1 MALVNFTNLDFAQ
14 IKTSIKDYLRANS
27 NFTDFDYEGSNL
39 STLIDVLAYNTYISS
54 YNANMASNEVFIDSA
69 TLRENVVALA
79 RNIGY
84 VPRSRRGSR
93 AKFSFYV
100 DITNLAANSV
110 QMTLKTGVVATTS
123 NFGSESYT
131 FTIPADITVPV
142 VNDLAY
148 FNDIECY
155 EGTYLAMDFAV
166 NPANKKQRFI
176 LDNPNIDTSTIR
188 VTVDEDGVG
197 VLQGV
202 TYTIADSLFGVTSS
216 SRVFF
221 LQEIEDER
229 YEILF
234 GDGIFGKKLEAGAT
248 ISIRYNVTNGEI
260 ANGISGLTFAG
271 RILDNNQNIITSDI
285 SLLTVTQ
292 ASTSGAEIE
301 TISSIKKYAPK
312 LYAAK
317 NRAVTTNDYE
327 AIIPQIYPEAESV
340 SVFGGEELDPPRFG
354 KVYITIKPS
363 FGTFVPN
370 SIKDNLKKELKKY
383 SVAGIV
389 PEILDLKYLYI
400 ELDSSVY
407 YNPNL
412 ASSSNYVL
420 AIVKENL
427 QAYANSTELNKY
439 GARFKY
445 SKLGSLIDN
454 SHESITSNITTV
466 EMRRDAAP
474 RLNEFAEYEIC
485 YGNSI
490 NVNKEQGYNIRSSGF
505 NVSGIQD
512 TLYLSD
518 IPNLDGIT
526 GSIVFF
532 KLISDTSVQV
542 VRKSAGIID
551 YVKGE
556 ILLNPVRIIGTTVFK
571 GVNLIEISA
580 TPRSNDVVGL
590 QDLYLQLDISGTNV
604 DMVIDEVSS
613 GSYPSGTNYV
623 VTPSFTTK
631 GLVRK

>member
-1 MALVNFTNLDFAQ
+1 MALVNFTNLDFDQ

-69 TLRENVVALA
+69 TLRENVVSLA

-84 VPRSRRGSR
+84 VPRSRRGAR
-93 AKFSFYV
+93 AKFSFFV
-100 DITNLAANSV
+100 DTTNLQTNPV
-110 QMTLKTGVVATTS
+110 QLTLKTGVVATTS
-123 NFGSESYT
+123 SFGSQSYT

-142 VNDLAY
+142 VNNLAY

-155 EGTYLAMDFAV
+155 EGTYLATNFTVSVTD
-166 NPANKKQRFI
+166 KKQRFI

-202 TYTIADSLFGVTSS
+202 NYTFASNLFTVTSS

-221 LQEIEDER
+221 IQEIEDER

-234 GDGIFGKKLEAGAT
+234 GDGIFGKNLESGAT
-248 ISIRYNVTNGEI
+248 ISIRYNVTNGES
-260 ANGISGLTFAG
+260 ANGVSNLNFAG
-271 RILDNNQNIITSDI
+271 RLLDNDGNIVTSDI
-285 SLLTVTQ
+285 SLLTITQ
-292 ASTSGAEIE
+292 VATSGAEVE
-301 TISSIKKYAPK
+301 SVASIKKYAPK

-317 NRAVTTNDYE
+317 NRAVTTTDYE

-340 SVFGGEELDPPRFG
+340 SVFGGEELNPPRYG
-354 KVYITIKPS
+354 KVFITIKPT
-363 FGTFVPN
+363 FGPFVPN
-370 SIKDNLKKELKKY
+370 SIKDNLKKELRKY

-400 ELDSSVY
+400 ELNSATY

-412 ASSSNYVL
+412 ASSPNYVL
-420 AIVKENL
+420 AIIKENL
-427 QAYANSTELNKY
+427 QLYSNSTELNKY

-466 EMRRDAAP
+466 EMRRDA
-474 RLNEFAEYEIC
+474 RITINEFAEYEIC
-485 YGNSI
+485 FGNPI
-490 NVNKEQGYNIRSSGF
+490 NLTNQKGYNIRSSGF
-505 NVSGIQD
+505 IVSGTQD
-512 TLYLSD
+512 TVYLTD
-518 IPNLDGIT
+518 IPNSDGIT
-526 GSIVFF
+526 GNIIFF
-532 KLISDTSVQV
+532 KLISETQVQII
-542 VRKSAGIID
+542 RRSAGIIH
-551 YVKGE
+551 YSKGE
-556 ILLNPVRIIGTTVFK
+556 IILNPVRIAGTTIFR
-571 GVNLIEISA
+571 GSNLLEISA
-580 TPRSNDVVGL
+580 SPKSNDVIGL
-590 QDLYLQLDISGTNV
+590 QDLYLQLDISNTSVN
-604 DMVIDEVSS
+604 MIIDEVSS

-623 VTPSFTTK
+623 VTPSYSTR

>member
-1 MALVNFTNLDFAQ
+1 
-14 IKTSIKDYLRANS
+14 
-27 NFTDFDYEGSNL
+27 
-39 STLIDVLAYNTYISS
+39 LIDVLAYNTYISA

-84 VPRSRRGSR
+84 MPRSRRGAR

-100 DITNLAANSV
+100 DTSSLPTNPV
-110 QMTLKTGVVATTS
+110 QLTLKKGVVATTS
-123 NFGSESYT
+123 NFGSQSYT

-142 VNDLAY
+142 VSDFAY
-148 FNDIECY
+148 FNDVECY
-155 EGTYLAMDFAV
+155 EGTYLGINFTVSAS
-166 NPANKKQRFI
+166 NKRQRFI
-176 LDNPNIDTSTIR
+176 LDNPHIDTSTIR
-188 VTVDEDGVG
+188 VTVDEDGTG

-202 TYTIADSLFGVTSS
+202 TYNLADNLFNVTSS

-221 LQEIEDER
+221 IQEIEDER

-234 GDGIFGKKLEAGAT
+234 GDGVFGKKLEAGAT
-248 ISIRYNVTNGEI
+248 ISVSYNVTNGEEV
-260 ANGISGLTFAG
+260 NGVSGLTFAG
-271 RILDNNQNIITSDI
+271 RLLDNNSNIVTSNI

-292 ASTSGAEIE
+292 AATSGAEIE
-301 TISSIKKYAPK
+301 SVSSIKKYAPK

-340 SVFGGEELDPPRFG
+340 SVFGGEELDPPRYG
-354 KVYITIKPS
+354 KVFITIKPS
-363 FGTFVPN
+363 FGPFVPN
-370 SIKDNLKKELKKY
+370 SIKDNLKKELRKY

-407 YNPNL
+407 YDPNR
-412 ASSSNYVL
+412 APSSNYVL

-427 QAYANSTELNKY
+427 KAYADSTELNRY

-466 EMRRDAAP
+466 EMRRDARI

-485 YGNSI
+485 FGNPI
-490 NVNKEQGYNIRSSGF
+490 NVNNQKGYNIRSSGF
-505 NVSGIQD
+505 IIAGVQD
-512 TLYLSD
+512 TVYLTD
-518 IPNLDGIT
+518 IPNPDGVT

-532 KLISDTSVQV
+532 KLLSDTQVQI
-542 VRKSAGIID
+542 VRRSAGIVH
-551 YVKGE
+551 YSKGE
-556 ILLNPVRIIGTTVFK
+556 ILLNPVRINGTTVFR
-571 GVNLIEISA
+571 GANLLEVSV

-590 QDLYLQLDISGTNV
+590 QDLYLQLDISSTSV

-613 GSYPSGTNYV
+613 GTYPSGTNYL
-623 VTPSFTTK
+623 VTPSYSTR

>member
-542 VRKSAGIID
+542 VRRSAGIID

>member
-1 MALVNFTNLDFAQ
+1 MALVNFTNLDFDQ

-39 STLIDVLAYNTYISS
+39 STLIDVLAYNTYISA
-54 YNANMASNEVFIDSA
+54 YNANMASNEVFLDSA
-69 TLRENVVALA
+69 TLRENVVSLA

-84 VPRSRRGSR
+84 LPRSRRGAR
-93 AKFSFYV
+93 ATFSFYV
-100 DITNLAANSV
+100 DTSALSTNPV
-110 QMTLKTGVVATTS
+110 QLTLKSGVVATTS
-123 NFGSESYT
+123 AFGSQSYT

-142 VNDLAY
+142 VSDFAY
-148 FNDIECY
+148 FNDVECI
-155 EGTYLAMDFAV
+155 EGTYLSQAFTVSATD
-166 NPANKKQRFI
+166 KKQRFI

-188 VTVDEDGVG
+188 VTVDEDGTG

-202 TYTIADSLFGVTSS
+202 TYTLADNLFGVTDS

-234 GDGIFGKKLEAGAT
+234 GDGVFGRKLESGAT
-248 ISIRYNVTNGEI
+248 ISIRYNVTNGEA
-260 ANGISGLTFAG
+260 ANGVSGLTFAG
-271 RILDNNQNIITSDI
+271 RILDNDGNVVTSDI

-292 ASTSGAEIE
+292 AAVSGAEVE
-301 TISSIKKYAPK
+301 SVSSIKKYAPK

-340 SVFGGEELDPPRFG
+340 SVFGGEELDPPRYG
-354 KVYITIKPS
+354 KVFITIKPS
-363 FGTFVPN
+363 FGPFVPN
-370 SIKDNLKKELKKY
+370 SIKDNLKKELRKY

-389 PEILDLKYLYI
+389 PEILDLKYLYL

-407 YNPNL
+407 YNPSL
-412 ASSSNYVL
+412 APSPNYVL

-427 QAYANSTELNKY
+427 QAYANSTELNRY

-466 EMRRDAAP
+466 EMRRDARV

-485 YGNSI
+485 FGNPI
-490 NVNKEQGYNIRSSGF
+490 NVNNQRGYNIRSSGF
-505 NVSGIQD
+505 IVAGIQD
-512 TLYLSD
+512 TVYLSD
-518 IPNLDGIT
+518 IPNPDGVT

-532 KLISDTSVQV
+532 RLISDTQVQI
-542 VRKSAGIID
+542 VRRSAGVID
-551 YVKGE
+551 YLKGE
-556 ILLNPVRIIGTTVFK
+556 ILLNPVRINGTTIFR
-571 GVNLIEISA
+571 GANLLEISA
-580 TPRSNDVVGL
+580 VPRSNDVVGL
-590 QDLYLQLDISGTNV
+590 QDLYLQLDISSTSV

-613 GSYPSGTNYV
+613 GTSPAGTNYV
-623 VTPSFTTK
+623 VTPSYSTR

>member
-542 VRKSAGIID
+542 VRRSAGIID

-571 GVNLIEISA
+571 GANLIEISA

>member
-110 QMTLKTGVVATTS
+110 QMTLKSGVVATTS

-155 EGTYLAMDFAV
+155 EGTYLSMDFTV
-166 NPANKKQRFI
+166 NPVNKKQRFI

-292 ASTSGAEIE
+292 ASISGAEIE

-518 IPNLDGIT
+518 IPNSDGVT

-532 KLISDTSVQV
+532 KLTSDTLVQV
-542 VRKSAGIID
+542 VRRSAGIID

-571 GVNLIEISA
+571 GVNLIEISV